1 MKIKYLFYLKLNVSS
16 KERQFLIHLLLNFN
30 ATEINYYLENDLYQ
44 NTLKFYTKI
53 LYDEK
58 IEKNYLF

>member
-1 MKIKYLFYLKLNVSS
+1 MSFLPKIKCSS

-30 ATEINYYLENDLYQ
+30 TTEINYYLENDVYQ